1 MTALDDMRAKCA
13 AMADTV
19 TDVHATAVAAVEDDY
34 RNPWDAGD
42 GWIGKVHERHV
53 ENMAR
58 LAAVS
63 SLALAK
69 LAELDGPSAMQSGS
83 SPRMPKAVK

>member
-1 MTALDDMRAKCA
+1 MTALDDMRARFA
-13 AMADTV
+13 QMRDTV
-19 TDVHATAVAAVEDDY
+19 ADVHASAVAAVEDNY
-34 RNPWDAGD
+34 ANPYSAGD
-42 GWIGKVHERHV
+42 GWIGKVHERHL

-63 SLALAK
+63 AVALAN
-69 LAELDGPSAMQSGS
+69 LAELDGPSSMQSGS